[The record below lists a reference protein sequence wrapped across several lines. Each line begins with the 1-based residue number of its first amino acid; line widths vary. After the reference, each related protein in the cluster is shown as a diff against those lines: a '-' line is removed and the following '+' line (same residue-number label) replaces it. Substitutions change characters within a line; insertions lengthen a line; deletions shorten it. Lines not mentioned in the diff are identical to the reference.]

1 MNRLIIPTLDS
12 TYGDIYF
19 PKDEVISIT
28 RFADDT
34 VKVIAQ
40 DGTPNLTLTLAV
52 SEVGSTA
59 SYDAFIKA
67 CYDAKPGGDTTVV
80 LPEGQSIT
88 TVTI

>member
-19 PKDEVISIT
+19 SKDEVISIV
-28 RFADDT
+28 RFDDDT
-34 VKVIAQ
+34 VKVITSEA
-40 DGTPNLTLTLAV
+40 TKNVTLTLAV

-88 TVTI
+88 TVAI